1 MKTILYNMIRIMDK
15 DNVLVLDKIK
25 KIGWEGL
32 TFPGGKLEPN
42 ESIYD
47 STIREAKE
55 ETNLDVKN
63 LEFNGIIHWIED
75 DLRLTGFLYTTRDFS
90 GELVE
95 NNVEGRL
102 FFSNYEELKTMPG
115 LSDSMNDIFDI
126 YDGKCFEVV
135 LYYENGKRID
145 EKSLYIKN
153 YTNK

>member
-1 MKTILYNMIRIMDK
+1 MDGN
-15 DNVLVLDKIK
+15 NVLVLDKIK

-55 ETNLDVKN
+55 ETNLDIQN
-63 LEFNGIIHWIED
+63 LEFNGIIHWIEGE
-75 DLRLTGFLYTTRDFS
+75 LRLTGFLYSTRTFS
-90 GELVE
+90 GELVD

-102 FFSNYEELKTMPG
+102 FFNNYEELKTMPG
-115 LSDSMNDIFDI
+115 LSESMNYIFDI

-135 LYYENGKRID
+135 LYYKDGKILD
-145 EKSLYIKN
+145 EKSLCIKSYN
-153 YTNK
+153 N